1 LLVSVALVHLEE
13 AAIQGASFYAAGLVA
28 AIVAA
33 ILAWPSRLAYLSGA
47 AHSLTLVAF
56 WAVFVLVL
64 LPGSETASTVGLV
77 GLVTKGSGVGGG
89 NSLHHRVASSS
100 PCLPARPDRARRF
113 IAPPRVR

>member
-56 WAVFVLVL
+56 WAVSVLVL
-64 LPGSETASTVGLV
+64 LPRSETASTVGLV
-77 GLVTKGSGVGGG
+77 GLVTKAAE
-89 NSLHHRVASSS
+89 LVAATA
-100 PCLPARPDRARRF
+100 CTVVWLRARR
-113 IAPPRVR
+113 AYQPDRTEPDAS

>member
-1 LLVSVALVHLEE
+1 MVVSVALVHLEE

-28 AIVAA
+28 AIVAAA

-77 GLVTKGSGVGGG
+77 GLVTKAAELAGQQ
-89 NSLHHRVASSS
+89 
-100 PCLPARPDRARRF
+100 PAPSCGFELAV
-113 IAPPRVR
+113 PTN

>member
-1 LLVSVALVHLEE
+1 LVVSVALVHLEE

-33 ILAWPSRLAYLSGA
+33 AILAWPSRLAYLSGA
-47 AHSLTLVAF
+47 AQSLTLVAF

-77 GLVTKGSGVGGG
+77 GLVTKAAELAAATACTVVW
-89 NSLHHRVASSS
+89 L
-100 PCLPARPDRARRF
+100 RARR
-113 IAPPRVR
+113 AHQPDRTEPDAS

>member
-1 LLVSVALVHLEE
+1 MALVHLEE

-56 WAVFVLVL
+56 WAVSVLVL

-77 GLVTKGSGVGGG
+77 GLVTKAAELAAATACTVVW
-89 NSLHHRVASSS
+89 L
-100 PCLPARPDRARRF
+100 RARR
-113 IAPPRVR
+113 AYQPDRTEPDAS